1 MINLNKAQ
9 FVPAVIAWST
19 LFVPAIIVG
28 TGYLLFDYSAGLLVG
43 LLCSLLVY
51 LCIVILFWFLSN
63 AQDRMLILNSDC
75 FQVIN
80 PKVAYGV
87 DYYYVKYS
95 DIISFEH
102 YRITSVKSWLQ
113 LFFNIMPRYTSVNFL
128 VNGEK
133 VNMPVGYMKL
143 KDIRKIASDHII
155 ILIEH

>member
-9 FVPAVIAWST
+9 FTPSAFAISALFIPALISGTVY
-19 LFVPAIIVG
+19 LF
-28 TGYLLFDYSAGLLVG
+28 FDFSVNFLVG
-43 LLCSLLVY
+43 LLFSLCVY
-51 LCIVILFWFLSN
+51 LCILLLFWILSN
-63 AQDRMLILNSDC
+63 AQDRMLILKEDH

-80 PKVAYGV
+80 PKVVNDVYC
-87 DYYYVKYS
+87 YEVKYT

-102 YRITSVKSWLQ
+102 YRVTSVKSWLQ

-143 KDIRKIASDHII
+143 KDIRKIASYHNI